1 MARSKDVE
9 KSSET
14 AKPTPSAKKSV
25 VSKPN
30 ACKDGNK
37 KGASISGNA
46 AVSPALIA
54 AISSFLTTYGFDKT
68 SKAFAAERKA
78 KKSIMKAGVKSN
90 DKTTTNTPFLVEIFG
105 RWELNR
111 NAQHS
116 VDKEGTL
123 RCDYSDKSD
132 TSDSESDSDF
142 SESSDSDVV
151 MEGARAPSSILSL
164 SSSSFSS
171 SESESSNGDV
181 KKAPNTQP
189 SNLKRKHDDSS
200 SSSCDSDSDE
210 AHPEVKR
217 TKLTTEKPTLN
228 SLAKSSSTSESSSE
242 SFSGSDTGSD
252 SISDFDCDSSSD
264 SNFSSSTSAFV
275 KSKLKPV
282 TKSAEAATI
291 AAQIP
296 LPGSDKKGFSDSS
309 PSSSSPFSAS
319 SSDTDNSPSCRQ
331 SADSSATLK
340 NSSSSSNSSSD
351 SSSNLLS
358 SDSPVSKKKRKEQ
371 TSNQSNKSA
380 TSSAIPKKAA
390 SITSTSNVVSARGSN
405 PAASTPPIKHSG
417 TQPTP
422 LALAGQLPHDH
433 PSNAYIPYSYAER
446 AYKDLSVTRGKG
458 FTKEKNKKKRGSYR
472 GGPIDIGAGKSFKF
486 ED

>member
-14 AKPTPSAKKSV
+14 AKPTPAKKSV
-25 VSKPN
+25 VSKPVT
-30 ACKDGNK
+30 CKDGNK
-37 KGASISGNA
+37 KGASISENA
-46 AVSPALIA
+46 SVSPALIA

-68 SKAFAAERKA
+68 SKAFTAERKA
-78 KKSIMKAGVKSN
+78 KKSLMKAGDKSN
-90 DKTTTNTPFLVEIFG
+90 DKGTTNKPFLVKIFE
-105 RWELNR
+105 RWELIR

-116 VDKEGTL
+116 VEKEGTL
-123 RCDYSDKSD
+123 RCGDRDKSD
-132 TSDSESDSDF
+132 TSDSESDSNF
-142 SESSDSDVV
+142 TESSDSDVV
-151 MEGARAPSSILSL
+151 MEGARAPSSVLSL
-164 SSSSFSS
+164 SSSSCSS
-171 SESESSNGDV
+171 SASESSDEDV
-181 KKAPNTQP
+181 KKAPITQL
-189 SNLKRKHDDSS
+189 SNQKRKHDDSS

-228 SLAKSSSTSESSSE
+228 SLAKSSSTLESSSE

-252 SISDFDCDSSSD
+252 SSSDFDCDSTSD
-264 SNFSSSTSAFV
+264 SNSSSSTSASV
-275 KSKLKPV
+275 KSKLIPI

-296 LPGSDKKGFSDSS
+296 LPGSVKKGFGDSS
-309 PSSSSPFSAS
+309 PSSSSPFSGS
-319 SSDTDNSPSCRQ
+319 SSDTDNSSSCRQ
-331 SADSSATLK
+331 LADSNATHK

-351 SSSNLLS
+351 SSSNSSS
-358 SDSPVSKKKRKEQ
+358 SDSSVSKKRRKEQ
-371 TSNQSNKSA
+371 SSNQSNKSA
-380 TSSAIPKKAA
+380 TSSAILKKAA
-390 SITSTSNVVSARGSN
+390 SITSTFNIVSARGSN
-405 PAASTPPIKHSG
+405 PAASTPSIKHSG

-422 LALAGQLPHDH
+422 LALAGQLSHDH
-433 PSNAYIPYSYAER
+433 PSNAYIPYAYAER

-472 GGPIDIGAGKSFKF
+472 GGLIDIGPGKSFKF

>member
-30 ACKDGNK
+30 TCKNGNK

-46 AVSPALIA
+46 AVSPGLIA

-68 SKAFAAERKA
+68 SKVFAAERKA

-90 DKTTTNTPFLVEIFG
+90 DKATTNTPFLVGIFE

-111 NAQHS
+111 NAQHF
-116 VDKEGTL
+116 VEKEGTL
-123 RCDYSDKSD
+123 RCGDSDKSD
-132 TSDSESDSDF
+132 TSDSEPDSNF

-151 MEGARAPSSILSL
+151 MESARAPCSALSL
-164 SSSSFSS
+164 SSSPCSS
-171 SESESSNGDV
+171 SESESSDEDV
-181 KKAPNTQP
+181 KKAPITQP

-217 TKLTTEKPTLN
+217 TKLTTDKPTLN

-242 SFSGSDTGSD
+242 SFSGSDTGSG
-252 SISDFDCDSSSD
+252 SSSDFDCDSSSD
-264 SNFSSSTSAFV
+264 SNSSSSTSASV

-296 LPGSDKKGFSDSS
+296 LPGSDNKGFSDSS

-351 SSSNLLS
+351 SSSNSSS
-358 SDSPVSKKKRKEQ
+358 SDSSVSKKRKEQ
-371 TSNQSNKSA
+371 TRNQSNKSA
-380 TSSAIPKKAA
+380 TSSAILKKAA

-433 PSNAYIPYSYAER
+433 PSNAYIPYAYAER

-472 GGPIDIGAGKSFKF
+472 GGLIDIGPGKSFKF